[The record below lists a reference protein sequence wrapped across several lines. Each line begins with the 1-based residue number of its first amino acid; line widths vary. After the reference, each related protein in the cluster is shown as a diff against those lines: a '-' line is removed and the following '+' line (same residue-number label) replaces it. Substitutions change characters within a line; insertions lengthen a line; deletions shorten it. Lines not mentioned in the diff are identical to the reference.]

1 VGAPGG
7 VPALTHCGQAVGKPC
22 GRKKLRPYILGYQPF
37 TLYFLL
43 FTPYFLLFTFYSQAS
58 GLLEVGVV
66 GAFGGDGGVWA
77 VAGE

>member
-1 VGAPGG
+1 MA
-7 VPALTHCGQAVGKPC
+7 GQAVRASRGQAMRAQKNCAPTF
-22 GRKKLRPYILGYQPF
+22 LAISLLLF

>member
-1 VGAPGG
+1 
-7 VPALTHCGQAVGKPC
+7 VGKPC
-22 GRKKLRPYILGYQPF
+22 GRKKNCAPTFLAISLLFF

-66 GAFGGDGGVWA
+66 GVFGGDGGVGA